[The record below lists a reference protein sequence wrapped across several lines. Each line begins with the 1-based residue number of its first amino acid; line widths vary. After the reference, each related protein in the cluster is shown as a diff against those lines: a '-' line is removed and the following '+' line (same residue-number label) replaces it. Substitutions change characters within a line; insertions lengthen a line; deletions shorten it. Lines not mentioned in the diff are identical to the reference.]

1 IRDIFTMGA
10 HTEFCLNSLR
20 FGPITGENSKFEI
33 QNPKLVANRRL
44 FTGVVSGIAHY
55 GNCVGIPTMGG
66 EIYFD
71 ESFEGNPLVNVFCLG
86 VLRSEEHTS
95 ELQSRFDLVCRLLL

>member
-1 IRDIFTMGA
+1 NHQKTIEPFQGDATSVGAIIRDNFTMG
-10 HTEFCLNSLR
+10 TGPEFCLNSRR
-20 FGPITGENSKFEI
+20 FGPITDANSKSETRKSKI
-33 QNPKLVANRRL
+33 AANRSL

-55 GNCVGIPTMGG
+55 GNCVGIPTIGG

-86 VLRSEEHTS
+86 VLR
-95 ELQSRFDLVCRLLL
+95 